1 MRKMSKYL
9 KAYQEKNEKIL
20 QPQVIKLDKLFDQIE
35 KGSPLPPRGQQA
47 VDLGFTAHTL
57 NDPSENPEIYKYYH
71 WVINYF
77 FKDKPINELSSNL
90 IGTSIVSANLIET
103 NLPQPITLN
112 PWQMKNLEKF
122 NINSKKVIIIENNG
136 VFIWLHQLHP
146 DWPLIN
152 QSGND
157 FNKTYNEFLRMLK
170 VKNIEMTYLGDLDS
184 EGIRIAD
191 HLSSILQTN
200 LFSIQ
205 TPERVF
211 DWLIRYGK
219 NDIERTNRIPITNK
233 ILLREMESINTLE
246 KFVEQEQL
254 ISDYEQC
261 IPEWLKI

>member
-1 MRKMSKYL
+1 
-9 KAYQEKNEKIL
+9 
-20 QPQVIKLDKLFDQIE
+20 
-35 KGSPLPPRGQQA
+35 
-47 VDLGFTAHTL
+47 
-57 NDPSENPEIYKYYH
+57 
-71 WVINYF
+71 
-77 FKDKPINELSSNL
+77 
-90 IGTSIVSANLIET
+90 
-103 NLPQPITLN
+103 
-112 PWQMKNLEKF
+112 MKNLENF

-157 FNKTYNEFLRMLK
+157 FNKTYNEFLKMLK
-170 VKNIEMTYLGDLDS
+170 SKHIEMTYLGDLDS

-205 TPERVF
+205 TPDRVF
-211 DWLIRYGK
+211 DWLIRYGT

-254 ISDYEQC
+254 ISDYEQY
-261 IPEWLKI
+261 IPEWLKM